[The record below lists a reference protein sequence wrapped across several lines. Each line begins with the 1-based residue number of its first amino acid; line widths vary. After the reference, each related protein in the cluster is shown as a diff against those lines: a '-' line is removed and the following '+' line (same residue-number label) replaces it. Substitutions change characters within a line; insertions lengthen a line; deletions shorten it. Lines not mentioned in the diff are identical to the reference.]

1 MSGRRDDG
9 RTIQS
14 TRTDLRGAH
23 FASKSSDLLE
33 DRPVPPKLSF
43 SAPIPKLRP
52 RPQISRYA
60 RGRSGSALPNHAS
73 IAGLNPIPEDQAFAS
88 PGYFAPGNLCR
99 SDSSLGSDVF
109 GVDISLGQDGG
120 IDGLS
125 STRSEGTPDDN
136 WSHVTAQ
143 SNGSS
148 SKWNQWLQQVMV
160 VSSGMRGNIREDY
173 VSEGMDEYDAD
184 EEDDINIGTLSNSFS
199 TENGVGESV
208 SQLSHPTLYS
218 C

>member
-1 MSGRRDDG
+1 M
-9 RTIQS
+9 
-14 TRTDLRGAH
+14 
-23 FASKSSDLLE
+23 
-33 DRPVPPKLSF
+33 
-43 SAPIPKLRP
+43 
-52 RPQISRYA
+52 
-60 RGRSGSALPNHAS
+60 
-73 IAGLNPIPEDQAFAS
+73 
-88 PGYFAPGNLCR
+88 
-99 SDSSLGSDVF
+99 
-109 GVDISLGQDGG
+109 
-120 IDGLS
+120 S